1 MSKLN
6 KYGFIILL
14 LIASVLGIVLTVIII
29 PKQVPTAKRVYA
41 PQDISGGHPQ
51 KVYRSLEDGARELKY
66 DFPYRFLGNVPSLAN
81 SGVQNTGT
89 CQGFTFMETQPETVE
104 TRYKK
109 AAVFSLVCG
118 GFFIVLGFLL
128 SVTMNSMIYTWAM
141 PIPITGAIV
150 VGIGYDFL
158 GKSTKLFNL
167 MRFKSR
173 IILSD
178 IKGEYYR
185 SDLGVGKGIH
195 DSLSS
200 QRTAVISDN
209 RLSHYAADVLSEC
222 HTLNGMREIIAI
234 NNSEGIDTDV
244 KSLVKFV
251 ESQRRPDLEVQGID
265 FGQESASKLLQQ
277 NVAIARIKA
286 QALGKLP
293 RSASG
298 MKEIP
303 RINHLELARGEGED
317 GDMLCSQC
325 GTGNKGAKFCM
336 NCGGKL

>member
-1 MSKLN
+1 MSLFITI
-6 KYGFIILL
+6 GFIILL

-303 RINHLELARGEGED
+303 RINHLELARGEDED